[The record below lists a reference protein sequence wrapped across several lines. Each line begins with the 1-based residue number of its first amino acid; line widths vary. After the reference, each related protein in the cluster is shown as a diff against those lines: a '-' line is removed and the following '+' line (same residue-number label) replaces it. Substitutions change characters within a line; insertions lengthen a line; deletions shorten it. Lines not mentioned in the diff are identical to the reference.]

1 MFTSSKLR
9 ILRTFS
15 ANDWNNPELYH
26 SPSLIIALQI
36 KTTSTLSSNAENLR
50 KADLHIIKQH

>member
-36 KTTSTLSSNAENLR
+36 KTTSTLSSNAVHSGTGS
-50 KADLHIIKQH
+50 DLNIPP